1 MPLKSFLGQKTVA
14 NKLFAELYQI
24 LSFSS
29 FKVPGYLSFENTGLD
44 LFFFFLSYTKLFYST
59 QNIELGEQILHVLIV
74 FSQ

>member
-44 LFFFFLSYTKLFYST
+44 LFFFSSVTL
-59 QNIELGEQILHVLIV
+59 N
-74 FSQ
+74 FSIPHKTLNF